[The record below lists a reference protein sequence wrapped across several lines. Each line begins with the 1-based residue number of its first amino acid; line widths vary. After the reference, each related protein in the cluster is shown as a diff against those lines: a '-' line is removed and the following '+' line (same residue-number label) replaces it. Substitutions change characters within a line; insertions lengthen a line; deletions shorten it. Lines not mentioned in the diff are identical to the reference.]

1 MKNVEGENNTKK
13 FYEKSWIMWVLLI
26 LFAPVGIFLMWKFHP
41 EMKKNFKIVFTVLFI
56 LVFMG
61 ELGYSLGSENDVK
74 QISNEVNIESLSVKY
89 YGSMENGAVIDN
101 NSDLTVTANYS
112 NGKSEEV
119 EGWKIEDPVT
129 LEAGKTSTVI
139 ISYEGVEKELSLT
152 CTDLTPEQ
160 YKEQC
165 ISISYDD
172 LARNPDDH
180 KYDYVYLSGD
190 VIQVQE
196 NEDEVIFLIDVEQG
210 DTAIA
215 FYTYKEGES
224 RVLEGDQITIYGM
237 YEGLYT
243 YTSVLGAEIT
253 VPNIFT
259 RHIEVN

>member
-13 FYEKSWIMWVLLI
+13 FYEKNWIMWVLLI
-26 LFAPVGIFLMWKFHP
+26 LFAPIGIILMWKFHP
-41 EMKKNFKIVFTVLFI
+41 ELKRTLKITFTVLFI
-56 LVFMG
+56 LLFIMEFGIFASQNGV
-61 ELGYSLGSENDVK
+61 EQV
-74 QISNEVNIESLSVKY
+74 SNEVNIESLSVKY
-89 YGSMENGAVIDN
+89 YGSMENGAVIDS

-119 EGWKIEDPVT
+119 EDWEVKEPVI
-129 LEAGKTSTVI
+129 LEAGKTSTVT

-172 LARNPDDH
+172 LARNPDDY
-180 KYDYVYLSGD
+180 KYDYVYLSGE

-196 NEDEVIFLIDVEQG
+196 NEGEVIFLIDVEQG

-224 RVLEGDQITIYGM
+224 RVLEGDQITIYGI

-243 YTSVLGAEIT
+243 YTSVLGVEIT

-259 RHIEVN
+259 RHIEVD